1 MGKTAIACR
10 ASAEFRHWSRLCA
23 EPSDEFD
30 HLMTQTSQHSYWRV
44 FFFFVFF
51 APLMTQAN
59 PSPFSIQKASESEGF
74 AIDVKATEEDVIRAV
89 QAVADDQ
96 IIHGTSV
103 YAREDNLTE
112 AESAT
117 SSAYYGVWQGPGH
130 AFYKIRRGALSP
142 KHFKNPN
149 DMGTITVRYVVQ
161 AVSANRTHLQI
172 DAVFVEDAMHK
183 VHPSDTTVETS
194 EFAEI
199 NSHLLQIHREEQQT
213 AELVKQRQKDDE
225 ARAAAKVRD
234 QELARLNSA
243 EASLKDL
250 QARAHQLR
258 HDVEVRVRNPN
269 TELKAAPFQRAAK
282 LQSLTEGTEVV
293 IEIITPYWY
302 GVETD
307 QGQRGWLRQDQ
318 VEPLP

>member
-1 MGKTAIACR
+1 
-10 ASAEFRHWSRLCA
+10 
-23 EPSDEFD
+23 
-30 HLMTQTSQHSYWRV
+30 MTQLSQHSFWRV
-44 FFFFVFF
+44 FFLFVLL
-51 APLMTQAN
+51 ALVMTQPNASLFALQK
-59 PSPFSIQKASESEGF
+59 SPNSEGF
-74 AIDVKATEEDVIRAV
+74 AIDLKATEEDVIKAV

-103 YAREDNLTE
+103 YSREDNLTE
-112 AESAT
+112 AEAAT
-117 SSAYYGVWQGPGH
+117 SSAYYGAWQGPGH
-130 AFYKIRRGALSP
+130 AFYKVRLGALSP
-142 KHFKNPN
+142 KHFKNSN

-183 VHPSDTTVETS
+183 VHPSDSTVETS

-199 NSHLLQIHREEQQT
+199 NAHLLRIHREEQQT
-213 AELVKQRQKDDE
+213 AELVRQRQKADE

-243 EASLKDL
+243 ESSLRDL
-250 QARAHQLR
+250 QARAHELR
-258 HDVEVRVRNPN
+258 HDIEVKVKNPS
-269 TELKAAPFQRAAK
+269 TELKAAPFQRSAK
-282 LQSLTEGTEVV
+282 LQSLTEGTQVV
-293 IEIITPYWY
+293 IEIITPFWY

>member
-1 MGKTAIACR
+1 
-10 ASAEFRHWSRLCA
+10 
-23 EPSDEFD
+23 
-30 HLMTQTSQHSYWRV
+30 MTQSSQNSYWRV
-44 FFFFVFF
+44 LCLFVLL
-51 APLMTQAN
+51 APVMTQAN
-59 PSPFSIQKASESEGF
+59 PSPSSTQKSPELEGF
-74 AIDVKATEEDVIRAV
+74 AIDLKATEEDVIKAV
-89 QAVADDQ
+89 QDVVEDQ
-96 IIHGTSV
+96 MIHGTSV

-117 SSAYYGVWQGPGH
+117 SSSYYGVWQGPGH
-130 AFYKIRRGALSP
+130 VFYKIRRGALSP

-161 AVSANRTHLQI
+161 GVSANRTHLQI

-183 VHPSDTTVETS
+183 VHPSDSTVETS

-199 NSHLLQIHREEQQT
+199 NAHLLQIHKEEQQT

-225 ARAAAKVRD
+225 SRAAAKVRD

-258 HDVEVRVRNPN
+258 HDVEVKVKNPN

>member
-1 MGKTAIACR
+1 
-10 ASAEFRHWSRLCA
+10 
-23 EPSDEFD
+23 
-30 HLMTQTSQHSYWRV
+30 MTQYSQHSYWRIFFLSV
-44 FFFFVFF
+44 FLAPVITQPNPPLF
-51 APLMTQAN
+51 A
-59 PSPFSIQKASESEGF
+59 IQKSPDLEGF
-74 AIDVKATEEDVIRAV
+74 AIDLKATEEDVIKAV
-89 QAVADDQ
+89 QDVVEDQ
-96 IIHGTSV
+96 MIHGTSV

-112 AESAT
+112 AESAS
-117 SSAYYGVWQGPGH
+117 SSAYYGAWQGPGH
-130 AFYKIRRGALSP
+130 VFYKIRRGALSP
-142 KHFKNPN
+142 KHFKNSN
-149 DMGTITVRYVVQ
+149 DIGVITVRYVVQ
-161 AVSANRTHLQI
+161 SVSPNRTHLQI

-199 NSHLLQIHREEQQT
+199 NAHLLQIHKEEQQT
-213 AELVKQRQKDDE
+213 VELVKQRQRDDE

-258 HDVEVRVRNPN
+258 HDVEVRVKNPN

>member
-1 MGKTAIACR
+1 
-10 ASAEFRHWSRLCA
+10 
-23 EPSDEFD
+23 
-30 HLMTQTSQHSYWRV
+30 MTQLSQHSYWRV
-44 FFFFVFF
+44 FFLFVLL
-51 APLMTQAN
+51 ALAMTQ
-59 PSPFSIQKASESEGF
+59 PSPSLFALQKSPNLEGF
-74 AIDVKATEEDVIRAV
+74 AIDLKATEEDVIKAV

-103 YAREDNLTE
+103 YSREDNLTE
-112 AESAT
+112 AEAAT
-117 SSAYYGVWQGPGH
+117 SSAYYGAWQGPGH
-130 AFYKIRRGALSP
+130 VFYKVRLGALSP
-142 KHFKNPN
+142 KHFKNSN
-149 DMGTITVRYVVQ
+149 DMGTITIRYVVQ
-161 AVSANRTHLQI
+161 AVSANRTHIQI

-199 NSHLLQIHREEQQT
+199 NSHLLRIHREEQQT

-225 ARAAAKVRD
+225 ARAASKLRD
-234 QELARLNSA
+234 QELARLKSA
-243 EASLKDL
+243 ESSLRDL
-250 QARAHQLR
+250 QSRAHELR
-258 HDVEVRVRNPN
+258 HDIEVKVKNPS
-269 TELKAAPFQRAAK
+269 TELKAAPFQRSAK
-282 LQSLTEGTEVV
+282 LQSLTEGTQVV

>member
-1 MGKTAIACR
+1 
-10 ASAEFRHWSRLCA
+10 
-23 EPSDEFD
+23 
-30 HLMTQTSQHSYWRV
+30 MTKSSQRFYWRIFFLLV
-44 FFFFVFF
+44 FL
-51 APLMTQAN
+51 APVMTHAN
-59 PSPFSIQKASESEGF
+59 PSLFSSQKSSELEGF
-74 AIDVKATEEDVIRAV
+74 AIDLKATEEDVIRAV
-89 QAVADDQ
+89 QYVVEDQ
-96 IIHGTSV
+96 MIHGTSV

-117 SSAYYGVWQGPGH
+117 SSAYYGAWQGPGRV
-130 AFYKIRRGALSP
+130 FYKIRRGALSP

-199 NSHLLQIHREEQQT
+199 NARLLQIHKEEQET

-243 EASLKDL
+243 EASLRDL

-258 HDVEVRVRNPN
+258 HDVEVKVKNPN

-282 LQSLTEGTEVV
+282 LQSLTEGTQVV

-318 VEPLP
+318 VEPLQ

>member
-1 MGKTAIACR
+1 
-10 ASAEFRHWSRLCA
+10 
-23 EPSDEFD
+23 
-30 HLMTQTSQHSYWRV
+30 MTQLLQHSCRRV
-44 FFFFVFF
+44 FFLFVFF
-51 APLMTQAN
+51 ALVMTQAN
-59 PSPFSIQKASESEGF
+59 PSLFAIQKSPDLEGF
-74 AIDVKATEEDVIRAV
+74 AIDLKATEEDVIRAV

-112 AESAT
+112 AEAAT
-117 SSAYYGVWQGPGH
+117 SSAYYGAWQGQGH
-130 AFYKIRRGALSP
+130 VFYKVRLGALSP
-142 KHFKNPN
+142 KHFKNSN
-149 DMGTITVRYVVQ
+149 DKGTITIRYVVQ
-161 AVSANRTHLQI
+161 AVSANRTHIQI

-183 VHPSDTTVETS
+183 VHPSDSTVETS

-199 NSHLLQIHREEQQT
+199 NSHLLRIHREEQQT
-213 AELVKQRQKDDE
+213 AELVRQRQKDDQ

-234 QELARLNSA
+234 QELARLHSA

-250 QARAHQLR
+250 QALAHQLR
-258 HDVEVRVRNPN
+258 HDVEVKVKNPN

>member
-1 MGKTAIACR
+1 
-10 ASAEFRHWSRLCA
+10 
-23 EPSDEFD
+23 
-30 HLMTQTSQHSYWRV
+30 MTRSLQHSYWRIFFLLV
-44 FFFFVFF
+44 FL
-51 APLMTQAN
+51 APVMTRAN
-59 PSPFSIQKASESEGF
+59 PSLLSGQKSPESEGF
-74 AIDVKATEEDVIRAV
+74 AIDLKATEEDVTRAV
-89 QAVADDQ
+89 QEVVEDQ
-96 IIHGTSV
+96 MIHGTSV

-117 SSAYYGVWQGPGH
+117 SSAYYGAWQGPGH
-130 AFYKIRRGALSP
+130 IFYKIRRGALSP
-142 KHFKNPN
+142 KHFKNSN

-161 AVSANRTHLQI
+161 AVTPNRTHLQI

-199 NSHLLQIHREEQQT
+199 NARLLQIHKEEQQT
-213 AELVKQRQKDDE
+213 AELVKQRQKDDQ

-243 EASLKDL
+243 EASLRDL
-250 QARAHQLR
+250 QAQAHQLR
-258 HDVEVRVRNPN
+258 HDVEVRVKNPN
-269 TELKAAPFQRAAK
+269 TELKASPFQRAAK

>member
-1 MGKTAIACR
+1 
-10 ASAEFRHWSRLCA
+10 
-23 EPSDEFD
+23 
-30 HLMTQTSQHSYWRV
+30 MTQLPPHPHWRS
-44 FFFFVFF
+44 FLLFVFL
-51 APLMTQAN
+51 ALVITQAN
-59 PSPFSIQKASESEGF
+59 PSLFAIQKSPDLEGF

-89 QAVADDQ
+89 QEVADDQ

-117 SSAYYGVWQGPGH
+117 SSTYYGAWQGPGH
-130 AFYKIRRGALSP
+130 VFYKIRRGALSP

-149 DMGTITVRYVVQ
+149 DMGTITVRYVVH
-161 AVSANRTHLQI
+161 AVSPNRTHLQI

-199 NSHLLQIHREEQQT
+199 NARILQIHKEEQQT
-213 AELVKQRQKDDE
+213 AELVKQRQKADE

-258 HDVEVRVRNPN
+258 HDVEVKVKNPN